1 MKGKSESEVTQLC
14 LTLSNPMVCS
24 LPGSSIQQSQM
35 LDVSVD
41 ILIQQFDFYIKHNFT
56 YKNKFIYV
64 ITKRVQDHIKS
75 LHNKMQE

>member
-1 MKGKSESEVTQLC
+1 MKVKSESEVAQLC
-14 LTLSNPMVCS
+14 LTLSDPMVCS

-35 LDVSVD
+35 SDVSVD
-41 ILIQQFDFYIKHNFT
+41 ILIQQFHFYIKHNFT

-64 ITKRVQDHIKS
+64 ITKQIWDHIKS